1 PQYIPPVYPLLIH
14 SVPITFPT
22 TQSRPL
28 AVGKTAYKQFSPP
41 CQALFLIFFKKF
53 AFFSTTFPKYH
64 FLNFTQDN
72 K

>member
-41 CQALFLIFFKKF
+41 CQALFLKKLSFFV
-53 AFFSTTFPKYH
+53 TFLQRIEISQ
-64 FLNFTQDN
+64 F
-72 K
+72 